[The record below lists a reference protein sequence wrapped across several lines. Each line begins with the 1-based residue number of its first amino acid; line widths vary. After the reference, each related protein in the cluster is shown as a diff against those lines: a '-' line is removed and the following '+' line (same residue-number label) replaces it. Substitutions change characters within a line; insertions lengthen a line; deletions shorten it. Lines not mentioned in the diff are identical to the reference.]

1 MGHLEEVWARD
12 LPSLMPVCLFL
23 LPHPHLLFLHCHLV
37 FVLAS
42 LAFIL
47 FIGVIFASWAPT
59 STSWGISLCTFL
71 YWRSGHFFCP
81 HGSVWVTSVFISGHW
96 FPSFSS
102 CYIPVCNPCAGLC
115 LSISVLGP
123 AILSHFVLFSAPLP
137 AHLSSNDPSSPLSPN
152 LSAVSPIGSA
162 SCSRCSCTA
171 AWGQWLG
178 ATSPQ

>member
-1 MGHLEEVWARD
+1 MSVGPSLLSLGHLEEVWARD

-23 LPHPHLLFLHCHLV
+23 LPHPHLLFLHCHLMS
-37 FVLAS
+37 VLAS
-42 LAFIL
+42 LDSIL
-47 FIGVIFASWAPT
+47 SIGVFFASWAST

-71 YWRSGHFFCP
+71 APSGSLLCLSLVT
-81 HGSVWVTSVFISGHW
+81 GSHLSLPVTFLSVTLV
-96 FPSFSS
+96 P
-102 CYIPVCNPCAGLC
+102 AC

-123 AILSHFVLFSAPLP
+123 AILSHFVLFLAPLP

-162 SCSRCSCTA
+162 SCSRCSCMA